1 MATISDHHQYLFL
14 GKITNTL
21 TAEEDRELQE
31 LFARDDQAQGAYEE
45 LLRQLPP
52 EQVAGSFS
60 HLNQPGFWKNLPGE
74 IRDQQVLTQQRQ
86 VLRTA
91 VVLGLIGCFAV
102 SGWWFLA
109 GKRTEKSSPPI
120 AGAPARSIPGAPARS
135 VELRLADGS
144 TVDLTAT
151 SGKLQK
157 GQLVLDNSNG
167 SLRYHAVGPLSQA
180 PGASTV
186 PGARTATGT
195 SSAIGLN
202 TVDVP
207 IAMDYKITLSDS
219 SEIWLNSVSSISFP
233 STFAADKREI
243 TIRGEAYCRIA
254 KHANQPFIIHLPGN
268 TVRVTGT
275 EFNVNT
281 YSASGVRVALV
292 NGGVNLVA
300 GATTVSGV
308 TTASGATTPS
318 GATTVSGT
326 TSLSAATSVKINPG
340 FQAISTNGKIEQAPF
355 QADKVLGWRQGI
367 YSFDGADLD
376 EISQV
381 LARWF
386 GTRTQ
391 LDDPS
396 LAHKKFAGALYKQ
409 RPLSSF
415 LDNFKVISHIDSYFD
430 AKGALHFTAVK

>member
-21 TAEEDRELQE
+21 TAEEDRELEE
-31 LFARDDQAQGAYEE
+31 LFAHDDRAQDLYEE

-60 HLNQPGFWKNLPGE
+60 QLNRPGFWKNLSGE
-74 IRDQQVLTQQRQ
+74 IRDQQVLTHQRQ
-86 VLRTA
+86 VLRTT
-91 VVLGLIGCFAV
+91 VVVALIGCFAV

-109 GKRTEKSSPPI
+109 GKRTEKNFLPI

-157 GQLVLDNSNG
+157 GQLILDNQNS
-167 SLRYHAVGPLSQA
+167 SLVYQDL
-180 PGASTV
+180 GASS
-186 PGARTATGT
+186 ATGVT
-195 SSAIGLN
+195 SSATGATSSATGLN

-219 SEIWLNSVSSISFP
+219 SEIWLNSVSSLSFP

-243 TIRGEAYCRIA
+243 SIRGEAYCRIA

-268 TVRVTGT
+268 TVQVTGT

-281 YSASGVRVALV
+281 YSPSGVRVALV
-292 NGGVNLVA
+292 DGGVNLV
-300 GATTVSGV
+300 
-308 TTASGATTPS
+308 SGA
-318 GATTVSGT
+318 

-340 FQAISTNGKIEQAPF
+340 FQAVSAAGKIEQAPF

-367 YSFDGADLD
+367 YNFDGAGLD

-396 LAHKKFAGALYKQ
+396 LAHKKFAGALYKK

-430 AKGALHFTAVK
+430 EKGMLHFATVK

>member
-31 LFARDDQAQGAYEE
+31 LFAHDDRAQDVYEE

-52 EQVAGSFS
+52 EQVAGSFG
-60 HLNQPGFWKNLPGE
+60 HLNKPGFWKNLSGE
-74 IRDQQVLTQQRQ
+74 IRDQQALTRQRQ
-86 VLRTA
+86 VLRA
-91 VVLGLIGCFAV
+91 GVAIVLVGVVAA

-109 GKRTEKSSPPI
+109 GKRTEKNYPPV

-157 GQLVLDNSNG
+157 GQLILDNHNS
-167 SLRYHAVGPLSQA
+167 SLVYQDL
-180 PGASTV
+180 GASS
-186 PGARTATGT
+186 ATG
-195 SSAIGLN
+195 LN
-202 TVDVP
+202 SVDVP
-207 IAMDYKITLSDS
+207 IGMDYKITLSDS
-219 SEIWLNSVSSISFP
+219 SEIWLNSVSSLSFP
-233 STFAADKREI
+233 STFAAGKREI
-243 TIRGEAYCRIA
+243 SIRGEAYCRIA
-254 KHANQPFIIHLPGN
+254 KHASQPFIIHLPGN
-268 TVRVTGT
+268 TVQVTGT

-292 NGGVNLVA
+292 DGGVNLV
-300 GATTVSGV
+300 
-308 TTASGATTPS
+308 SGA
-318 GATTVSGT
+318 

-340 FQAISTNGKIEQAPF
+340 FQAVSAAGKIEQAPF

-396 LAHKKFAGALYKQ
+396 LAHKKFAGALYKK

-430 AKGALHFTAVK
+430 EKGILHFAAVK

>member
-21 TAEEDRELQE
+21 TAEEEQELQE
-31 LFARDDQAQGAYEE
+31 LFARDDRAQDVYEE

-52 EQVAGSFS
+52 EQVAGSFG
-60 HLNQPGFWKNLPGE
+60 HLNAPGFWKNLSGE
-74 IRDQQVLTQQRQ
+74 IRDQQVLTRQRQ
-86 VLRTA
+86 VLRTT
-91 VVLGLIGCFAV
+91 VVIALIGCFAV

-109 GKRTEKSSPPI
+109 GKRTEKNFLPI
-120 AGAPARSIPGAPARS
+120 AGAPARS

-157 GQLVLDNSNG
+157 GQLVLDNKNS
-167 SLRYHAVGPLSQA
+167 SLSYQDLN
-180 PGASTV
+180 ASST
-186 PGARTATGT
+186 T
-195 SSAIGLN
+195 GLN

-219 SEIWLNSVSSISFP
+219 SEIWLNSVSSLSFP

-243 TIRGEAYCRIA
+243 SIRGEAYCRIA

-268 TVRVTGT
+268 TVQVTGT

-281 YSASGVRVALV
+281 YSSSGVRVALV
-292 NGGVNLVA
+292 DGGVNLVS
-300 GATTVSGV
+300 GATSVSGV
-308 TTASGATTPS
+308 
-318 GATTVSGT
+318 

-340 FQAISTNGKIEQAPF
+340 FQAVSSNGKIEQAPF

-367 YSFDGADLD
+367 YSFDGVDLD

-396 LAHKKFAGALYKQ
+396 LAHKKFAGALYKK

-430 AKGALHFTAVK
+430 EKGTLHFTAAK